1 MQCKMLDI
9 RLTKIKKESSS
20 VGSDE
25 YFLKKE
31 ISSYRSKIEQ
41 AKDAKIRLYEDYADG
56 ILNVEDYKSQKNE
69 LLRSTDDLQLKLKTA
84 ECRLAEIGERLK
96 QNAVRISE
104 SEAFSKY
111 SEITD
116 LTPELAKELID
127 GIIVFPNGTVRIKW
141 NFADETANIIEMQPV
156 SENKA
161 V

>member
-1 MQCKMLDI
+1 MQKLDI

-69 LLRSTDDLQLKLKTA
+69 LLMSTDDLQLKLKTA

-96 QNAVRISE
+96 QNAARISE
-104 SEAFSKY
+104 SEAFSSIPK
-111 SEITD
+111 SP

-127 GIIVFPNGTVRIKW
+127 ALLSFR
-141 NFADETANIIEMQPV
+141 TAR
-156 SENKA
+156 
-161 V
+161 